1 MIVNASRDDVIHST
15 LDFRQRTVLS
25 MPINE
30 SGLLVRLLIAAKF
43 DHTISSGWPVLQIRR
58 TLNGDSSSHLTPLS
72 TMKEPRPTG
81 YLNVFEYVKQAMAF
95 EVQHGDI
102 VRVFWPPDTNP
113 NERRYSLAYFR
124 GSSNVMV
131 SIEVRHQTVTT
142 SQDSSVSTTIPP
154 TKTIDSSYST
164 TMNTKENTT
173 TTKVSTNSSIK
184 AQPGS
189 VATILGCVLCT
200 IAVLLL
206 LTIMMFVVYRCR
218 NHKKDA
224 KHSFVAIDER
234 QHAHNIELDSNQ
246 AHVTNS
252 EAKHAGAIECIEMD
266 ANQAYIINSEAKQ
279 EQDAHGE
286 CIEVDLN
293 EAYISSTVPTEPNV
307 AYGTHPPEVHDYEYV
322 VPSSLL

>member
-1 MIVNASRDDVIHST
+1 
-15 LDFRQRTVLS
+15 

-142 SQDSSVSTTIPP
+142 SQDSSDSTTIPLI
-154 TKTIDSSYST
+154 TTMGNSYST
-164 TMNTKENTT
+164 TMNTTRITATT
-173 TTKVSTNSSIK
+173 TVSTNSFMKNLDHS
-184 AQPGS
+184 GN
-189 VATILGCVLCT
+189 VATILGGVLCT
-200 IAVLLL
+200 IAVMILLVVL
-206 LTIMMFVVYRCR
+206 AIAVFGVYRSR
-218 NHKKDA
+218 NHTKE
-224 KHSFVAIDER
+224 F
-234 QHAHNIELDSNQ
+234 LP
-246 AHVTNS
+246 
-252 EAKHAGAIECIEMD
+252 
-266 ANQAYIINSEAKQ
+266 
-279 EQDAHGE
+279 
-286 CIEVDLN
+286 
-293 EAYISSTVPTEPNV
+293 SSTNDFYTSVLPRSSGPTLQNPTYSLVDSEFQQ
-307 AYGTHPPEVHDYEYV
+307 H
-322 VPSSLL
+322 SSY